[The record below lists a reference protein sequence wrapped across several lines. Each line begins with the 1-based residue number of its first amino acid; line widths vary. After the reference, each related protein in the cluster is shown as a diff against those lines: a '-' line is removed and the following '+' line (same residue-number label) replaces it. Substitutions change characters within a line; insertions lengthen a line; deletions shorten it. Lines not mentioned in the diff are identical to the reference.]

1 VTKRSVL
8 GLLLAG
14 VVITLGCH
22 PKSPRRTRSTHDL
35 LHRPSAAHEQA
46 LHHLCADLDSD
57 TCAAACPPTLAARE
71 HAECLIAFRFADDAE
86 ALDLARTLYA
96 KTGALPG
103 VDTTPSLG
111 TYDGERVPMRPA
123 LPVGDDRQHLAWI
136 LASFERYE
144 EIFAALAAR
153 APAPIDFQ
161 LRPDA
166 FGFFRTDVPSYP
178 SAWGQ
183 AGVVGYNLVGPLHT
197 SGRDVLETLFHELFH
212 LNDERRGGWS
222 AAVLGDIFDAIVE
235 RCRDNHE
242 CLGDFA
248 PHDTLVPDGT
258 YYPFDARTRDVREYG
273 AELALRY
280 FREHE
285 AILDGAPLEPPF
297 KCRSDDN
304 RIAWERL
311 ARDFFGG
318 LDLSRTCDSGLD
330 SNDRGS

>member
-1 VTKRSVL
+1 VRGRRLV
-8 GLLLAG
+8 GLAIVASLLAG
-14 VVITLGCH
+14 CH
-22 PKSPRRTRSTHDL
+22 PRSPSRHTRSSHEL
-35 LHRPSAAHEQA
+35 LHRPSAAHGRA
-46 LHHLCADLDSD
+46 LRQLCADVG
-57 TCAAACPPTLAARE
+57 TEGCATACPATLAARE

-86 ALDLARTLYA
+86 ALELARALYA

-103 VDTTPSLG
+103 VDVTESLG
-111 TYDGERVPMRPA
+111 TYSGERIPTRPA

-144 EIFAALAAR
+144 EVFVALAER
-153 APAPIDFQ
+153 APHPIDFQ

-166 FGFFRTDVPSYP
+166 FGFFRTDVPAYP

-222 AAVLGDIFDAIVE
+222 SAVLGDLFEAIVD
-235 RCRDNHE
+235 RCQDDHV

-258 YYPFDARTRDVREYG
+258 YYPFDSRTRDVREYA
-273 AELALRY
+273 AELALRF

-297 KCRSDDN
+297 KCRSEEN
-304 RIAWERL
+304 RVAWERIS
-311 ARDFFGG
+311 RDFFGS
-318 LDLSRTCDSGLD
+318 LDLARNCEAGLERVD
-330 SNDRGS
+330 QGS